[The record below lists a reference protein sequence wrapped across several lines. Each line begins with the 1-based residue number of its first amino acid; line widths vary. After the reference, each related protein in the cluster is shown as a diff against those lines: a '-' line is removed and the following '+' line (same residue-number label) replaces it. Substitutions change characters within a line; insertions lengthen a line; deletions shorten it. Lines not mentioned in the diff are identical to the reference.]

1 MMLLAVDLAD
11 PRLWAAGALV
21 VLTIVGI
28 ALVVFRPRH
37 DSADPEP
44 HGPTGTAATHP
55 SHAAPDAAPAPE
67 PLPETDR
74 PSGPPPTAGQPA
86 PVLTPPPYRP
96 PAPRE
101 HQTAPTDL
109 VDDSPR
115 VDTMTRSNTH
125 GLPTPRTWPTPDR
138 EVSSVFSSTTGRQ
151 AGLAAQSWTTA
162 AVAHGAREELGPTG
176 LELDWLSV
184 DEELAAEQER
194 LEQERLEQD
203 RLAAE
208 QDRLAAEHLEQEY
221 LYRLHHGPDGQVWNP
236 PSASP
241 GGPNEQ
247 PQDEHDP
254 PAPATE
260 PEQRRAA
267 ERQER
272 ARSKAERKAEQAQR
286 RAAERQ
292 ERARSKAEQAQRR
305 AAERQE
311 RARSKAERKAEQA
324 QRRAAEREERATAT
338 AAPVVPGTAV
348 APGEGD
354 SPRPSRETDR
364 ERRMLDKAAAAAE
377 REARAAAKR
386 LERAAARERL
396 QEERQEQEPATK
408 GRVLFGRPVGRERP
422 AEAVLVDHVAYDLPE
437 PLPERE
443 DPVVTGK

>member
-194 LEQERLEQD
+194 LEQERLAAEQDRLEQD

-260 PEQRRAA
+260 PE
-267 ERQER
+267 
-272 ARSKAERKAEQAQR
+272 
-286 RAAERQ
+286 
-292 ERARSKAEQAQRR
+292 QRR